1 MFIGCS
7 GSALGLSSTRCTGE
21 LRIAEDFW
29 VSGVEDMIV
38 KGVVCFVVL
47 GFKPQPQNPNHFV
60 GLVQTL
66 GFADTFPD
74 CRWSR
79 GFKES
84 RNPTPL
90 NLLRLRFRV
99 SGFIRLVCCAVSRGF
114 GLLGLGLRLLMTGI
128 SGGRTRRYLG

>member
-1 MFIGCS
+1 M
-7 GSALGLSSTRCTGE
+7 
-21 LRIAEDFW
+21 
-29 VSGVEDMIV
+29 SGVEDMIV

-47 GFKPQPQNPNHFV
+47 GFKTKPQNLNQFV

-79 GFKES
+79 GFEES

-99 SGFIRLVCCAVSRGF
+99 SGFIRLVCCAVSFRGF
-114 GLLGLGLRLLMTGI
+114 GLLGLGLKLLMPGI
-128 SGGRTRRYLG
+128 SGGRTRIYLG